1 MAELNAGPAPGPTH
15 PPHIST
21 HRPWQETDRRLREE
35 QDAEYQRS
43 LEADRQREEARAA
56 AARAAEEAERAA
68 REAAERARC
77 ASDRRRRCMAAVGP
91 LRLLL
96 PLCLTGRAACRIGR
110 SRARCIHPHI
120 PMCCTQC
127 RAEAEAAE
135 RQRAE
140 QEAALQR
147 RKAEKRSGLPE
158 EPPAGGCR
166 AGSGRSGSGERAG
179 HAAPCRPTAPPQG
192 IKGHPVPA
200 QPAHKA
206 SHCRLHIS
214 MDPEEGH
221 ATGLGGW
228 AAPAGMAG
236 RPAGTVPA
244 SRAANHLLTRPCQ
257 RLLLMAAGTPGATTL
272 RIRLPDGSTHQ
283 RRFLASD
290 PLQVGAPSCC
300 PACDASATAFP
311 LVGGP
316 LAAAVRA
323 CAPPPRSVC
332 QR

>member
-1 MAELNAGPAPGPTH
+1 MGA
-15 PPHIST
+15 
-21 HRPWQETDRRLREE
+21 
-35 QDAEYQRS
+35 
-43 LEADRQREEARAA
+43 
-56 AARAAEEAERAA
+56 
-68 REAAERARC
+68 
-77 ASDRRRRCMAAVGP
+77 
-91 LRLLL
+91 
-96 PLCLTGRAACRIGR
+96 
-110 SRARCIHPHI
+110 
-120 PMCCTQC
+120 
-127 RAEAEAAE
+127 
-135 RQRAE
+135 
-140 QEAALQR
+140 
-147 RKAEKRSGLPE
+147 
-158 EPPAGGCR
+158 

-206 SHCRLHIS
+206 SHCRLHLS

-244 SRAANHLLTRPCQ
+244 GRAANHFLTRPCQ

-311 LVGGP
+311 LAGDPPGCSRSCMRAPTPLSLPTLIRHRTAIRAVGGALPQLALQRPRCALCHSDRP
-316 LAAAVRA
+316 LGPTYPPTTTTHPLPARAGGARLRGLPGSGHRPALLVGHYLPTPCVRRGCVPRALGA
-323 CAPPPRSVC
+323 CGSALLCAGGGCWRLQAQLCTRGPNPGPMLH
-332 QR
+332 